1 VTKGAL
7 QNAASIAAM
16 ILSTEALV
24 SDLPEEE
31 GAAGPGGM
39 PGGMPPM

>member
-1 VTKGAL
+1 
-7 QNAASIAAM
+7 M

-24 SDLPEEE
+24 SDLPQEEL
-31 GAAGPGGM
+31 AAPGGGM